1 MPVQNRIAAFAD
13 EMTAWRR
20 DFHAHPE
27 LGYEEV
33 RTSAIV
39 AEKLASWGIEVHRGI
54 AKTGVVGVLRGQ
66 GNSRRSI
73 GLRADM
79 DCLAMSEVGDAPHRS
94 TVPGKMHACGHDGHT
109 TMLLG
114 AAKYLAETRNFDGTV
129 VFIFQPAEEGGGGA
143 QVMIDE
149 GLFTQFPCDA
159 VYAGHCDPLLPLG
172 TFTAV
177 PGPVM
182 AAADRLEITIHG
194 KGGHAARPHHA
205 IDPVLVGS
213 HIVVALQSIV
223 SRRTNSFDSVV
234 VGISTFNS
242 GSAMNVIPET
252 ALLTGTVR
260 TLRPET
266 QDETER
272 LLRHIVT
279 LTAETHG
286 AVADVTYH
294 RGYPPV
300 VNSAHEAD
308 CAARAAARVVG
319 ADKVHTDWSPSMG
332 GEDFAY
338 MLLKKPGAY
347 VKMGQRACE
356 KTAIALH
363 NRAFD
368 FNDDLSPIGASYFA
382 SLVEQELPRASR
394 D

>member
-1 MPVQNRIAAFAD
+1 MPINNRIAGFSD
-13 EMTAWRR
+13 ELAAWRR

-33 RTSAIV
+33 RTSGIV

-54 AKTGVVGVLRGQ
+54 ARTGVVGVLRGA
-66 GNSRRSI
+66 GTSGRSV

-79 DCLAMSEVGDAPHRS
+79 DCLPMEEIGDHAHRS
-94 TVPGKMHACGHDGHT
+94 TVAGKMHACGHDGHT

-114 AAKYLAETRNFDGTV
+114 AARYLAETRNFDGTV

-143 QVMIDE
+143 KAMMDD
-149 GLFTQFPCDA
+149 GLFRRFPCDA
-159 VYAGHCDPLLPLG
+159 VYAAHCDPLLPLG

-182 AAADRLEITIHG
+182 AAADRFQINVHG

-234 VGISTFNS
+234 VGVSTFNA

-252 ALLTGTVR
+252 AVLTGTVR

-279 LTAETHG
+279 MTAETHG
-286 AVADVTYH
+286 AVADVTYN

-308 CAARAAARVVG
+308 CAARAAAQVVG
-319 ADKVHTDWSPSMG
+319 ADKVHTDWTPSMG

-338 MLLKKPGAY
+338 MLLEKPGAY
-347 VKMGQRACE
+347 VKIGQRACA
-356 KTAIALH
+356 KTGIALH

-368 FNDDLSPIGASYFA
+368 FNDDLNAIGASYFSA
-382 SLVEQELPRASR
+382 LVEQELPRR
-394 D
+394 